1 MWRTA
6 STRGW
11 ACTGLAVLT
20 ALALVGAGSPRKKRS
35 EPPPPKVE
43 ETVKDLAWVYS
54 TGDVRLEGVGLVFG
68 LDNTGADPPP
78 SWYRTKLVDEMR
90 KASVENP
97 NMILKDKRFS
107 LVIVRAKIPT
117 GSTPADRIDVELE
130 LPPACGTTSL
140 AGGYLLQTRLR
151 EMMVAGGT
159 PKEGSDYA
167 AAQGPVLIGTPAEPN
182 NPKVG
187 RVLGA
192 ARIKKTIPFQLV
204 INDNRRS
211 VKTASI
217 LENVVNQRFHFADGV
232 NEAGAAKGK
241 TDQWLEL
248 KVPRV
253 YHHNQ
258 DRYFRVVRL
267 LPIVDSP
274 ALRAERMAAWGQEL
288 LDPKTAGVAA
298 LKLEGMGITAVEPLK
313 KGLESPNAQVRFFA
327 AEALAYLDDSSGI
340 DILADTA
347 IRQAPFRS
355 YALAALSATDQAAAH
370 MALRRLMDTADVEV
384 RYGAF
389 NALRN
394 LDQSDPFLGRVR
406 VLDDPDPQED
416 EPQDGSMALALANS
430 QRRRARPEDPFALYL
445 VDCDG
450 PPMVHVAN
458 TRRCEIVLFGR
469 AQKILTPLVLGNGAI
484 LLNASDGDDSIQIC
498 KIVPVRGNSSESD
511 GDTKVAASL
520 ELGDVIRQT
529 ANLGAKYP
537 DVLAILLA
545 AERQKNLPGPLVV
558 DAVPGKS
565 PVYLEAAIFGKDTT
579 ATAKK
584 DDAVKQSKAE
594 TQPKPRGFF
603 DRLRNVLKR

>member
-6 STRGW
+6 SMRGW
-11 ACTGLAVLT
+11 AGTGLAVLT
-20 ALALVGAGSPRKKRS
+20 ALALVGAGSPRKKKS

-43 ETVKDLAWVYS
+43 ETINNLAWVLS
-54 TGDVRLEGVGLVFG
+54 TGEVKLEGVGLVFG
-68 LDNTGADPPP
+68 LDNTGGEAPP
-78 SWYRTKLVDEMR
+78 SWYRQKLVDEMR
-90 KASVENP
+90 KAQVENP

-140 AGGYLLQTRLR
+140 ASGYLMQTRLR
-151 EMMVAGGT
+151 EMMIAGGT
-159 PKEGSDYA
+159 PKEGSDQA
-167 AAQGPVLIGTPAEPN
+167 VAQGPVLIGTAAEPT

-192 ARIKKTIPFQLV
+192 ARIKKSIPFTLV

-217 LENVVNQRFHFADGV
+217 IESVVNQRFHFADGV

-274 ALRAERMAAWGQEL
+274 ALRAERLAAWAQEL

-298 LKLEGMGITAVEPLK
+298 LKLEGLGITAVEALK
-313 KGLESPNAQVRFFA
+313 NGLDSPNSQVRFFA
-327 AEALAYLDDSSGI
+327 AEALSYLDDASGV
-340 DILADTA
+340 DVLADTA
-347 IRQAPFRS
+347 VRERQFRS
-355 YALAALSATDQAAAH
+355 YALAALAATDQSAAH
-370 MALRRLMDTADVEV
+370 MALRRLMDVADVEV

-394 LDQSDPFLGRVR
+394 LDPGDPFLGRVR
-406 VLDDPDPQED
+406 VLDDPDGPE
-416 EPQDGSMALALANS
+416 EESQDGSMALALS
-430 QRRRARPEDPFALYL
+430 SRRRRARPEDPFALYL
-445 VDCDG
+445 IDCDG

-469 AQKILTPLVLGNGAI
+469 SQKVLTPLVLGTGAI
-484 LLNASDGDDSIQIC
+484 LLNASDGDDSIQIS
-498 KIVPVRGNSSESD
+498 KILPTRGSDSD
-511 GDTKVAASL
+511 GDAKVAASL

-537 DVLAILLA
+537 DILAILVA

-558 DAVPGKS
+558 DAVPGNS
-565 PVYLEAAIFGKDTT
+565 PVYLEAALFGKDT
-579 ATAKK
+579 TAKK
-584 DDAVKQSKAE
+584 DDAVKQAKTPVE
-594 TQPKPRGFF
+594 NEPRGFF
-603 DRLRNVLKR
+603 ARLRSLMKR

>member
-6 STRGW
+6 SRRGW
-11 ACTGLAVLT
+11 ALTGLAWIT
-20 ALALVGAGSPRKKRS
+20 ALALVGAGSPKKKRS

-43 ETVKDLAWVYS
+43 ETIKDLAWVYS
-54 TGDVRLEGVGLVFG
+54 TGEVKLEGVGLVFG
-68 LDNTGADPPP
+68 LDNTGGDPPP
-78 SWYRTKLVDEMR
+78 SWYRQKLVDEMR
-90 KASVENP
+90 KAQVENP

-117 GSTPADRIDVELE
+117 GTTPNDRIDVELE

-151 EMMVAGGT
+151 EILIAEGK

-167 AAQGPVLIGTPAEPN
+167 LAQGPVLIGTSADPN

-192 ARIKKTIPFQLV
+192 ARIKKTLPFTLV

-211 VKTASI
+211 IKTSAI

-232 NEAGAAKGK
+232 NETGAAKGK

-248 KVPRV
+248 KVPSV

-258 DRYFRVVRL
+258 DRYFRVLRL

-274 ALRAERMAAWGQEL
+274 ALRAERLTAWAQEL
-288 LDPKTAGVAA
+288 LDPKTAGIAA
-298 LKLEGMGITAVEPLK
+298 LKLEGLGITAVEALK

-327 AEALAYLDDSSGI
+327 AEALSYLDDASGV
-340 DILADTA
+340 DVLADTA
-347 IRQAPFRS
+347 IRQRQFRS
-355 YALAALSATDQAAAH
+355 YALAALAATDQAAAH
-370 MALRRLMDTADVEV
+370 MALRKLMDVADVEV

-389 NALRN
+389 DSLRT
-394 LDQSDPFLGRVR
+394 LDPGDPFLGRVR
-406 VLDDPDPQED
+406 VLDDPDAAEEEPQE
-416 EPQDGSMALALANS
+416 GSMSMALAS
-430 QRRRARPEDPFALYL
+430 RRRRPRPEDPFTLYL

-458 TRRCEIVLFGR
+458 TRRCEIVVFGR
-469 AQKILTPLVLGNGAI
+469 SQKILTPVVLGNGPI
-484 LLNASDGDDSIQIC
+484 LLNASDGDSSIQIS
-498 KIVPVRGNSSESD
+498 KIVPARAGESD
-511 GDTKVAASL
+511 SDAKVAASL

-537 DVLAILLA
+537 DLLSILVA
-545 AERQKNLPGPLVV
+545 ADRQKNLPGPLVV
-558 DAVPGKS
+558 DAVPGNS
-565 PVYLEAAIFGKDTT
+565 PVYLEAALFGKDT
-579 ATAKK
+579 TAKK
-584 DDAVKQSKAE
+584 DDAVKQAKAE
-594 TQPKPRGFF
+594 AQEAPRGVFS
-603 DRLRNVLKR
+603 RLRNLLKR

>member
-6 STRGW
+6 SRRGW
-11 ACTGLAVLT
+11 AFIGPAIVT
-20 ALALVGAGSPRKKRS
+20 ALALVGAGSPKKKHS

-43 ETVKDLAWVYS
+43 ETVNDLAWVYS
-54 TGDVRLEGVGLVFG
+54 SGEVKLEGVGLVFG
-68 LDNTGADPPP
+68 LDNTGVDPPP
-78 SWYRTKLVDEMR
+78 SYYRQKLVDEMR

-107 LVIVRAKIPT
+107 LVVVRAKIPT

-151 EMMVAGGT
+151 EVLVAGGT
-159 PKEGSDYA
+159 AKEGSDYA
-167 AAQGPVLIGTPAEPN
+167 VAQGPVLIGTTAEPN
-182 NPKVG
+182 NAKVG

-192 ARIKKTIPFQLV
+192 ARIKKAIPFTLV
-204 INDNRRS
+204 INDKRRS

-217 LENVVNQRFHFADGV
+217 LERVVNQRFHFADGV

-241 TDQWLEL
+241 TDEYLEL
-248 KVPRV
+248 KVPKV

-267 LPIVDSP
+267 LPIIDSP
-274 ALRAERMAAWGQEL
+274 ALAAERLAAWSQEL
-288 LDPKTAGVAA
+288 LDAKTAGVAA
-298 LKLEGMGITAVEPLK
+298 LKLEGMGVTAIEALK

-327 AEALAYLDDSSGI
+327 AEALSYLDDASGVEV
-340 DILADTA
+340 LADTA
-347 IRQAPFRS
+347 VKERQFRS

-370 MALRRLMDTADVEV
+370 MALRRLMDVADVEV

-389 NALRN
+389 NALRT
-394 LDQSDPFLGRVR
+394 LDQGDPFLGRVR
-406 VLDDPDPQED
+406 VLDDPYAQE
-416 EPQDGSMALALANS
+416 EEAQDGSMAMALS
-430 QRRRARPEDPFALYL
+430 TRTRRPRPEDPFAFYL

-450 PPMVHVAN
+450 PPMVHIAN
-458 TRRCEIVLFGR
+458 SRRCEIVLFGR
-469 AQKILTPLVLGNGAI
+469 SQKILTPLVLGTGPI
-484 LLNASDGDDSIQIC
+484 LLNASDGDDTIQIS
-498 KIVPVRGNSSESD
+498 KIVPARGADSESD
-511 GDTKVAASL
+511 AKVSASL

-537 DVLAILLA
+537 DILAILVA

-558 DAVPGKS
+558 DAVPGNS
-565 PVYLEAAIFGKDTT
+565 PVYLEAALFGKDT
-579 ATAKK
+579 TAKK
-584 DDAVKQSKAE
+584 DDAVKQSSAE
-594 TQPKPRGFF
+594 GPAKRRGFF
-603 DRLRNVLKR
+603 DRARSLMKR

>member
-6 STRGW
+6 SRRGW
-11 ACTGLAVLT
+11 AFTGLALIT
-20 ALALVGAGSPRKKRS
+20 ALTLVGAGSPKKKRP

-43 ETVKDLAWVYS
+43 ETIKDLAWVYS
-54 TGDVRLEGVGLVFG
+54 TGEVKLEGVGLVFG

-78 SWYRTKLVDEMR
+78 SWYRQKLVDEMR
-90 KASVENP
+90 KAQVENP

-140 AGGYLLQTRLR
+140 ASGYLLQTRLR
-151 EMMVAGGT
+151 EILIAGGT

-167 AAQGPVLIGTPAEPN
+167 VAQGPVLIGTPADPN

-192 ARIKKTIPFQLV
+192 ARIKKTIPFTLV

-211 VKTASI
+211 VKTSSI

-232 NEAGAAKGK
+232 NETGAAKGK

-248 KVPRV
+248 KVPSV

-267 LPIVDSP
+267 LPIIDSP
-274 ALRAERMAAWGQEL
+274 ALRAERLAAWGQEL

-298 LKLEGMGITAVEPLK
+298 LKLEGMGITAVEALK

-327 AEALAYLDDSSGI
+327 AEALSYLDDASGV
-340 DILADTA
+340 DVLADTA
-347 IRQAPFRS
+347 VRQGQFRS
-355 YALAALSATDQAAAH
+355 YALAALAATDQAAAH
-370 MALRRLMDTADVEV
+370 MALRKLMDVADVEV

-389 NALRN
+389 DSLRT
-394 LDQSDPFLGRVR
+394 LDPGDPFLGRVR
-406 VLDDPDPQED
+406 VLDDPDAAEEEPQE
-416 EPQDGSMALALANS
+416 SSMTMALANH
-430 QRRRARPEDPFALYL
+430 RRRARPEDPFALYL

-458 TRRCEIVLFGR
+458 TRRCEVVLFGR
-469 AQKILTPLVLGNGAI
+469 SQKILTPVVLGNGAI
-484 LLNASDGDDSIQIC
+484 LLNASDGDDSIQIS
-498 KIVPVRGNSSESD
+498 KIVPARAGESD
-511 GDTKVAASL
+511 SDAKLAASL

-537 DVLAILLA
+537 DILAILVA
-545 AERQKNLPGPLVV
+545 ADRQKNLPGPLVV
-558 DAVPGKS
+558 DAVPGNS
-565 PVYLEAAIFGKDTT
+565 PVYLEAALFGKDT
-579 ATAKK
+579 TAKK
-584 DDAVKQSKAE
+584 DDAVKQAKGE
-594 TQPKPRGFF
+594 VKEPRGFF
-603 DRLRNVLKR
+603 SKLRNLLKR